1 MEVVSVENVKVSDSG
16 YSNTCSNSQSQRSG
30 SSSLSGNTN
39 RSESSGYCGKRPST
53 LETSNEALLQS
64 ISKRKDKEHKKK
76 KSKAMTALNATE
88 VEVGPKTVTAL
99 PEVASHNAAAPANVV
114 IDKKPE
120 EVATVELVDATDP
133 GEHNGDTVADP
144 EAGLASRTVLLDD
157 STSQANEG
165 FCAVI
170 SMHDGLV
177 LYTTPSI
184 YYALG
189 YSKDAWVGRSFI
201 DYVHPKD
208 RTTLADQI
216 TNGIASPQGER
227 SKSINGKRASLFCGL
242 RRFTRCRVPNR
253 YRTDVRSNLY
263 LPFHLTLSFRDF
275 RDQTSDQQPSNR
287 AMFLVVTT
295 QPVHS
300 AYKAPEETIISSV
313 FTTRHT
319 ATCHLSHVD
328 SDVVQYFGYLPQDMV
343 GRSLFDFYHPEDLPF
358 IKDIYETV
366 IKSEGSSFR
375 SKPYRFTVQNGG
387 CVVLETEWSSFI
399 NPWTRKLEFVVG
411 QHRVLK
417 GPMDPDIFRVSR
429 DAECGYLTNI
439 SEEVLKEAKII
450 QGEIR
455 ALLDERKDTLS
466 IVLQSSIHATEVV
479 NHSCTYVKSANDALL
494 HLQLKQ
500 YEKIS
505 PRDRDKPSYAPT
517 CSLFFFYYTSAQSIQ
532 RTSNI
537 AELDVSKRC
546 KDLASF
552 MESLLQ
558 ETKESGVG
566 KDGLLVANELRSF
579 SGSRNPLLQEHDS
592 VMLGEISPHHEYYDS
607 NSSTETPP
615 SYNQL
620 NYNEN
625 IERFF
630 KSNPLVATMYG
641 SDEENVNSNNDE
653 GARKC
658 MSPIN
663 GSGASGSGS
672 AENLSSGT
680 NNQTSSASRGNTSN
694 TASNSNTATES
705 FKLPTLTESLLNR
718 HNEDM
723 ENLMMQKHRELRSS
737 IKNNDKLKD
746 TRIKTDKANA
756 TDQSVHYVNQGHG
769 VKRSGSHSWEG
780 DSFKIS
786 KYDKISKTSMAS
798 PVNLT
803 TTVTSLSVD
812 QSTVV
817 QTGTNINLWPPL
829 SVTVPSTAPPQPS
842 IFSHNANSEAVPR
855 LPLLPSVIPVY
866 YMPVQQ
872 SNEFTTTMSSQEKLG
887 PSSSQSTQSAQ
898 QSPYISYVATA
909 MTGVIYP
916 AVIGTPPSRAMM
928 YRPFLI
934 PEQAPAA
941 TTCENQQLN
950 DKYFDRKRPNSQA
963 TSVKAEP
970 GSIMAISESSK
981 KVLSPRE
988 LFSSCVSKD
997 GGCSNVM
1004 DLLTPVVAKEHRRLI
1019 DYNGDESSSSSF
1031 YSSFLYKSSN
1041 SSCNPDQKTCEVSSE
1056 VENQTVQSSKNVQEA
1071 SQSFEHTKCHR
1082 GMQRRDPSWLEGV
1095 QLTPEL
1101 IYEYQIHP
1109 KTLNEVLKADLDTMK
1124 NFNQPLLVN
1133 DQLGQLYL
1141 DLEMES
1147 FGTELILEEGI
1158 TSSGSDSG
1166 SSNGSWTESQR
1177 KQRRRMVKHD
1187 KLVMVHEEN
1196 APLPPPLSSQTV
1208 SCQHS

>member
-1 MEVVSVENVKVSDSG
+1 MEEVSVENAKVSDSG
-16 YSNTCSNSQSQRSG
+16 YSNTCSNSQSQRSSG
-30 SSSLSGNTN
+30 SSVSRNSN
-39 RSESSGYCGKRPST
+39 RSESSGYCTRRPST
-53 LETSNEALLQS
+53 FGSSNEALPQP

-76 KSKAMTALNATE
+76 KSKAAINAAAE
-88 VEVGPKTVTAL
+88 AEAGPKTVTAL
-99 PEVASHNAAAPANVV
+99 PEVASYNAVAPANTVL
-114 IDKKPE
+114 DQKPE
-120 EVATVELVDATDP
+120 EVTTVELVDATDP
-133 GEHNGDTVADP
+133 CEHNDDTVADP
-144 EAGLASRTVLLDD
+144 EAGLASRTVPLDD

-184 YYALG
+184 CTALG
-189 YSKDAWVGRSFI
+189 YLKDAWIGRSFI

-208 RTTLADQI
+208 KTTLADQI
-216 TNGIASPQGER
+216 TSGIASPQEE
-227 SKSINGKRASLFCGL
+227 SKGINGRRASLFCGL
-242 RRFTRCRVPNR
+242 RRFARYNVPKG
-253 YRTDVRSNLY
+253 YRADARSNLY

-275 RDQTSDQQPSNR
+275 RDRKAEQQPSNR
-287 AMFLVVTT
+287 VMFLVVTA

-300 AYKAPEETIISSV
+300 AYKAPEETIMSSV

-328 SDVVQYFGYLPQDMV
+328 PDVAQYFGYLPQDMV

-366 IKSEGSSFR
+366 IRLEGSSFR
-375 SKPYRFTVQNGG
+375 SKPYRFAVQNGG

-399 NPWTRKLEFVVG
+399 NPWTKKLEFVVG

-417 GPMDPDIFRVSR
+417 GPVDPDIFRVSR
-429 DAECGYLTNI
+429 DTECGYLASI

-455 ALLDERKDTLS
+455 ALLDE
-466 IVLQSSIHATEVV
+466 
-479 NHSCTYVKSANDALL
+479 
-494 HLQLKQ
+494 
-500 YEKIS
+500 
-505 PRDRDKPSYAPT
+505 
-517 CSLFFFYYTSAQSIQ
+517 SIQ
-532 RTSNI
+532 RTSDI
-537 AELDVSKRC
+537 TEHDVSKRC

-558 ETKESGVG
+558 ETKAPGVG
-566 KDGLLVANELRSF
+566 KDGLLAADELRSF
-579 SGSRNPLLQEHDS
+579 SEHDS

-607 NSSTETPP
+607 KSSTETPP

-630 KSNPLVATMYG
+630 KSKPPVATMYG
-641 SDEENVNSNNDE
+641 SDEENVNSSNDE

-672 AENLSSGT
+672 AENLSSGS
-680 NNQTSSASRGNTSN
+680 NNQTSSASRGDVSN
-694 TASNSNTATES
+694 TASNSNTTATES
-705 FKLPTLTESLLNR
+705 FKPPTLTESLLNR

-723 ENLMMQKHRELRSS
+723 EKLMMQKHRELRSS
-737 IKNNDKLKD
+737 IKNSDKLKD
-746 TRIKTDKANA
+746 SRIKTEKVNGI
-756 TDQSVHYVNQGHG
+756 DQSAHYANQGHG

-780 DSFKIS
+780 DSFKVS
-786 KYDKISKTSMAS
+786 KHDKISRTSTAG
-798 PVNLT
+798 PANLT
-803 TTVTSLSVD
+803 TTVTSMSVD
-812 QSTVV
+812 QLTVV
-817 QTGTNINLWPPL
+817 QTGANINLWPSL
-829 SVTVPSTAPPQPS
+829 SVTMPSSAPTQSCVPS
-842 IFSHNANSEAVPR
+842 HNTNSEAVPR
-855 LPLLPSVIPVY
+855 FPLLPSVIPVY
-866 YMPVQQ
+866 YMPVAQP
-872 SNEFTTTMSSQEKLG
+872 NESATTMSSSQEKLG
-887 PSSSQSTQSAQ
+887 PPPSTQPTQ
-898 QSPYISYVATA
+898 QSPYMFAPVSYVATA
-909 MTGVIYP
+909 MPGVIYP
-916 AVIGTPPSRAMM
+916 AVIGAPPPRAMM

-941 TTCENQQLN
+941 TTRENQQPN
-950 DKYFDRKRPNSQA
+950 DKCPDRKRPASQA

-970 GSIMAISESSK
+970 GSTMAMSESSK
-981 KVLSPRE
+981 KVLSPGG
-988 LFSSCVSKD
+988 LFSSCVSID
-997 GGCSNVM
+997 GGCSSVV
-1004 DLLTPVVAKEHRRLI
+1004 DLLTPVIMKDNYRPT

-1031 YSSFLYKSSN
+1031 YSSFLYKSSD

-1056 VENQTVQSSKNVQEA
+1056 VENQTAQCPKDVQGA
-1071 SQSFEHTKCHR
+1071 SRSFEYTKCHQ
-1082 GMQRRDPSWLEGV
+1082 GMRRKDPPWLEGV

-1101 IYEYQIHP
+1101 IYEYQMHP
-1109 KTLNEVLKADLDTMK
+1109 KTLNEVLKTDLDAMK

-1147 FGTELILEEGI
+1147 FGTKLILEEGM

-1166 SSNGSWTESQR
+1166 SDSRSSNGSWTESQR
-1177 KQRRRMVKHD
+1177 KKRRRMVKYG
-1187 KLVMVHEEN
+1187 KLVMIHEEN
-1196 APLPPPLSSQTV
+1196 APLPPPLPSQTI
-1208 SCQHS
+1208 SYEHS